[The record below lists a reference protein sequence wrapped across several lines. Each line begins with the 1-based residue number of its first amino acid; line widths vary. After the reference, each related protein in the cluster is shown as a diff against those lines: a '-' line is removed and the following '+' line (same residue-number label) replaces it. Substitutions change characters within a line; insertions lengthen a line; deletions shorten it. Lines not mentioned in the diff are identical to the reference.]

1 MHDSTRS
8 RLKLR
13 RSPMAFAH
21 VHPKPCLI
29 LCIAVLLQACASAPR
44 GALPASC
51 SGVPGD
57 LRTPGGGDAI
67 VPPTH
72 GPAGTGHAIEL
83 TAIARPATS
92 DFIPLLYVFDDRGR
106 MSFPER
112 RSRQSSRPPHSG
124 RSKRRRT
131 GARFQETATTRFHG
145 WMPVRKRRCC
155 ASRCRSAR
163 RWAACSS
170 CNMLRRYAASAPVSR
185 SPSKVS
191 STQIPRCR
199 CAGCA
204 SAFRRTS
211 AA

>member
-1 MHDSTRS
+1 
-8 RLKLR
+8 
-13 RSPMAFAH
+13 MAFAH

-92 DFIPLLYVFDDRGR
+92 DFIPLLYVFDDRGA
-106 MSFPER
+106 
-112 RSRQSSRPPHSG
+112 HVVSG
-124 RSKRRRT
+124 T
-131 GARFQETATTRFHG
+131 
-145 WMPVRKRRCC
+145 PL
-155 ASRCRSAR
+155 
-163 RWAACSS
+163 AAK
-170 CNMLRRYAASAPVSR
+170 L
-185 SPSKVS
+185 
-191 STQIPRCR
+191 T
-199 CAGCA
+199 A
-204 SAFRRTS
+204 SAFRKVEAEAYWGEVSGDSYYQIPWLDACSQASMLREPLSFRAPVGGLLFVQYVAPLCSECAGLAIAIQGVIDANPALPVRWVRISVPPDIGSLTS
-211 AA
+211 H